1 MRLSQPML
9 GSAEIRAVRRVM
21 KSEYLGMGKEVDELE
36 QKLSQFFGNPV
47 VCVNTGTA
55 ALQLAL
61 SASGIKTGDE
71 VLVPSLTYVATYQA
85 ISAIGAI
92 PVSCDVQSN
101 DLQIDVNDAAKRI
114 TKLTKAIIPVY
125 YSGAT
130 NCADRVQNFAQA
142 NNILNIPDAAHAF
155 GSSKNGVRIGSG
167 KGTCIFSL
175 DGIKNITGGEGGVVV
190 SDDPDVIAKVR
201 DSRLLGVVGDSEKRN
216 SRQRSWDFD
225 VEAQGWRY
233 HMSDLFAAIAKTQ
246 LEKIEKL
253 AGKRIKLFAEY
264 NKLLQNEQQIELFDW
279 DISDGMV
286 PHIFVIRIPGMTS
299 RHTLRQNLLKDGIPT
314 GIHYKPNHLLSFFQS
329 NSSSQLTNT
338 ELLYPEILTLPL
350 HPRLKNS
357 DLLKIVTK
365 LRLHLDS
372 AFE

>member
-1 MRLSQPML
+1 MNANIA
-9 GSAEIRAVRRVM
+9 AEIIDKKTRLVM
-21 KSEYLGMGKEVDELE
+21 PVHIYGLPTDMNPIIEKTHETSTFVLE
-36 QKLSQFFGNPV
+36 
-47 VCVNTGTA
+47 
-55 ALQLAL
+55 
-61 SASGIKTGDE
+61 
-71 VLVPSLTYVATYQA
+71 
-85 ISAIGAI
+85 
-92 PVSCDVQSN
+92 
-101 DLQIDVNDAAKRI
+101 DAAEALGVTYNSKQCGSI
-114 TKLTKAIIPVY
+114 GNAGVFSFY
-125 YSGAT
+125 
-130 NCADRVQNFAQA
+130 A
-142 NNILNIPDAAHAF
+142 NKI
-155 GSSKNGVRIGSG
+155 V
-167 KGTCIFSL
+167 
-175 DGIKNITGGEGGVVV
+175 TGGEGGVVV

-286 PHIFVIRIPGMTS
+286 PHIFVIRIPVMTS